1 MSVTGDIWE
10 SWRAP
15 RRVLR
20 RLLAQGQRED
30 RVLVYL
36 LVGCGL
42 IYVSSWPGL
51 AQAARLDPSVPLE
64 ARLGGG
70 MLAWLALIPL
80 AAYVLAAVS
89 HLLARALGGQ
99 GSFYGARLAL
109 FWALLAASPAWLA
122 QAALGA
128 VAPGAVAR
136 IAAALALAG
145 FLWLWLTALLEAE
158 RRPADAS
165 A

>member
-1 MSVTGDIWE
+1 MSVIADIWE

-30 RVLVYL
+30 RALAYL
-36 LVGCGL
+36 MIGCAL

-51 AQAARLDPSVPLE
+51 ARAARLDPTVPLE

-70 MLAWLALIPL
+70 LLAWLALMPL
-80 AAYVLAAVS
+80 AAYGLAAVS

-99 GSFYGARLAL
+99 GSFHGARLAL
-109 FWALLAASPAWLA
+109 FWAILAASPAWLA
-122 QAALGA
+122 QAALVA
-128 VAPGAVAR
+128 VVPGPVGQL
-136 IAAALALAG
+136 AAALALAA
-145 FLWLWLTALLEAE
+145 LAWLWLAGLAEAE
-158 RRPADAS
+158 RRPADAV